1 MSADQSWKDWCKH
14 DGFAKLQTHARVPPA
29 SSLHARTEAS
39 YVPGRDGGKS
49 AHMAAGAP
57 ALVRTHQRTV
67 SSTAAGSVPAPYNL
81 RTDSMREY
89 RPPAHVKPYTRD
101 PNKYDPTAGGGTS
114 AWAPYSANVAGSQR
128 AVYDPVSHETSLYTF
143 SDSSVARQEGRGDH
157 LMRKKA
163 AEDLLK
169 GRVWHGRRKGVVEF
183 VDRTQTF
190 AVNQND
196 AFLDTVKRDPH
207 AYHTKIGENAMWM
220 DNAFRSKMKVPFYGK
235 RPYEM
240 NR

>member
-1 MSADQSWKDWCKH
+1 MFDDTSATVRNYSFSQYSRC
-14 DGFAKLQTHARVPPA
+14 
-29 SSLHARTEAS
+29 
-39 YVPGRDGGKS
+39 PGDRQFPK
-49 AHMAAGAP
+49 
-57 ALVRTHQRTV
+57 
-67 SSTAAGSVPAPYNL
+67 
-81 RTDSMREY
+81 
-89 RPPAHVKPYTRD
+89 
-101 PNKYDPTAGGGTS
+101 KYDPTAGGGTS

-235 RPYEM
+235 HPYEM